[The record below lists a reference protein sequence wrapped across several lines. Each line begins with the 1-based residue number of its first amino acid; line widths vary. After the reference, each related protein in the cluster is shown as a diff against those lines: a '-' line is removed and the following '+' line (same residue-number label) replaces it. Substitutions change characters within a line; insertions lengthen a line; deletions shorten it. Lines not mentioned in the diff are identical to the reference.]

1 MHSYP
6 VHDLHLPSTYL
17 HFPKKHNKLCLFCRL
32 NLLNFSSS
40 DKLVS
45 KRKCKHKN
53 EISHFCPNLFI
64 SLTYILASGS
74 TEIKREKESGPAA
87 KTCKPGTSG
96 VSSTPKTL
104 NYKGKDKRKITF
116 S

>member
-17 HFPKKHNKLCLFCRL
+17 HFLEKRNKLCLFCEL

-53 EISHFCPNLFI
+53 EISHFYPNFFI

-74 TEIKREKESGPAA
+74 TEVKQEEKSGSAA
-87 KTCKPGTSG
+87 ITRKPGTSG
-96 VSSTPKTL
+96 VSSTPKTW

-116 S
+116 